1 MGKKLDK
8 LLIGISLVVV
18 FVIVGCL
25 YFQPEASETIANN
38 IKSALISAFG
48 SGTLLFTFFGV
59 VLLVA
64 IAFSKYGKIRLG
76 NTKPEYST
84 FKWIAMMMSCGLGSA
99 TCYWAFIEWA
109 YYIDTPGLSI
119 AAGSQQAFEMSV
131 TYTMFHWGI
140 SAWTLYALV
149 GIPIAY
155 HFHVRKNKGLSLS
168 GMVHAITGLKENGII
183 CRIIDVLFI
192 FICFGGLS
200 ITLGVSV
207 PLVTDVLCSVIG
219 IQSSFIMNLAIIVIL
234 SVVYSLSSY
243 IGIQKGMAKISDW
256 NVKLVI
262 IFTIGVLVCGPTLFI
277 LDNTTQSFGLMLQ
290 NFVHMS
296 LFTDPI
302 GQSGFPGAWTIF
314 YWLYWITYAP
324 FTGIFIAKVSKGRTI
339 RSVILN
345 TLVSGSVGCFLYF
358 GVLGSFSLQRQIT
371 GVVDMV
377 GMLAEGMDTAAI
389 IDVMRSLPLGS
400 VFMILFCIS
409 SLLFLA
415 TTLDGAAFTMASTS
429 TRGLSSTEDPNPILR
444 LFWCIMLALVP
455 LTMIF
460 IGASLDTI
468 KTCAFITAVPV
479 IFVMIVLLY
488 GWLRWMVKDYG
499 KMPSAKLQE
508 LMEAPYED
516 EAATAA
522 EGGEAEQ

>member
-1 MGKKLDK
+1 MTKKLDK
-8 LLIGISLVVV
+8 LLIGVSLVVV
-18 FVIVGCL
+18 GVIVACL
-25 YFQPEASETIANN
+25 YLQPDASQMVANN
-38 IKSALISAFG
+38 IKSALIDAFG
-48 SGTLLFTFFGV
+48 SGTLLFTFLG
-59 VLLVA
+59 VLLLLG
-64 IAFSKYGKIRLG
+64 IALSKFGNVRLG
-76 NTKPEYST
+76 NCKPEYST

-109 YYIDTPGLSI
+109 YYIGTPGLGI
-119 AAGSQQAFEMSV
+119 EPGSQLAYEMSV
-131 TYTMFHWGI
+131 PYTMFHWGI
-140 SAWTLYALV
+140 SAWTLYALA

-155 HFHVRKNKGLSLS
+155 HYHVRKNQGLSLS
-168 GMVHAITGLKENGII
+168 GTVSAITGLKPTGIV

-219 IQSSFIMNLAIIVIL
+219 IQSSFAMNLAIIIIL
-234 SVVYSLSSY
+234 SVLYSLSSY
-243 IGIQKGMAKISDW
+243 IGIQKGMSKISDW

-262 IFTIGVLVCGPTLFI
+262 LFTIGVVVLGPTLFI
-277 LDNTTQSFGLMLQ
+277 LNNTVQSFGLMLQ

-302 GQSGFPGAWTIF
+302 GQTGFPGAWTIF

-345 TLVSGSVGCFLYF
+345 TLISGSTGCFLYF
-358 GVLGSFSLQRQIT
+358 GVLGSLSLERQLS

-377 GMLAEGMDTAAI
+377 GMLAEGADTSAI
-389 IDVMRSLPLGS
+389 IQTMRSLPLGS
-400 VFMILFCIS
+400 VFMVLFCIS

-429 TRGLSSTEDPNPILR
+429 TRGLKNNEEPSPFLR
-444 LFWCIMLALVP
+444 LFWCIMLSLVP

-460 IGASLDTI
+460 IGANLDTI
-468 KTCAFITAVPV
+468 KTCAFITAVPI
-479 IFVMIVLLY
+479 IFIMIVMLY
-488 GWLRWMVKDYG
+488 GWIRWMVQDYG
-499 KMPSAKLQE
+499 KKNA
-508 LMEAPYED
+508 MEIVASYENS
-516 EAATAA
+516 
-522 EGGEAEQ
+522 EGE

>member
-1 MGKKLDK
+1 MQKEKKLDK
-8 LLIGISLVVV
+8 LLIGVSLVVV
-18 FVIVGCL
+18 FAIVACL
-25 YFQPEASETIANN
+25 AIAPAGSQRVANSV
-38 IKSALISAFG
+38 KSFMIDVFG
-48 SGTLLFTFFGV
+48 SGTLIFTLAGV

-64 IAFSKYGKIRLG
+64 IGFSKYGKIKLG
-76 NTKPEYST
+76 DGAPEYST

-109 YYIDTPGLSI
+109 YYAGTPGLSI
-119 AAGSQQAFEMSV
+119 EPMTQLAFEMSV
-131 TYTMFHWGI
+131 PYTMFHWGF
-140 SAWTLYALV
+140 SAWSLYALV
-149 GIPIAY
+149 GIPMAY

-168 GMVHAITGLKENGII
+168 GMVSSITGLKPNSVI
-183 CRIIDVLFI
+183 CRIVDVIFI

-219 IQSSFIMNLAIIVIL
+219 IKSTFGMNLAIIIIL
-234 SVVYSLSSY
+234 SVIYSLSSY
-243 IGIQKGMAKISDW
+243 IGIQKGMSKISDW

-277 LDNTTQSFGLMLQ
+277 LNNVTQSFGLMIQ

-302 GQSGFPGAWTIF
+302 GNSGFPGAWTVF

-345 TLVSGSVGCFLYF
+345 TLVSGSLGCFLYF
-358 GVLGSFSLQRQIT
+358 GVLGSLSLERQIT
-371 GVVDMV
+371 GIVDMV
-377 GMLAEGMDTAAI
+377 GMLAAGSDTLAI
-389 IDVMRSLPLGS
+389 IEVMRSLPGGP
-400 VFMILFCIS
+400 VFMIAFCIS

-429 TRGLSSTEDPNPILR
+429 TIGLKEGEEPSPFLR

-455 LTMIF
+455 LAMIF
-460 IGASLDTI
+460 IGADLNTI
-468 KTCAFITAVPV
+468 KSCAFITSVPV
-479 IFVMIVLLY
+479 IFIMIVLLY
-488 GWLRWMVKDYG
+488 GWLKWMRQDYG
-499 KMPSAKLQE
+499 KKSSYDMEKA
-508 LMEAPYED
+508 LMEAEK
-516 EAATAA
+516 
-522 EGGEAEQ
+522 

>member
-1 MGKKLDK
+1 MQKKLDK
-8 LLIGISLVVV
+8 LLIGASLIVV
-18 FVIVGCL
+18 FGIVFCL
-25 YFQPEASETIANN
+25 YFQPDASQAIANSV
-38 IKSALISAFG
+38 KSALIDVFG

-59 VLLVA
+59 LLLIGV
-64 IAFSKYGKIRLG
+64 AFSKYGSIRLG
-76 NTKPEYST
+76 DTKPEYST

-109 YYIDTPGLSI
+109 YYIGTPGLGI
-119 AAGSQQAFEMSV
+119 GAASQLAYEMSV
-131 TYTMFHWGI
+131 PYTMFHWGF
-140 SAWTLYALV
+140 SAWTLYALA

-155 HFHVRKNKGLSLS
+155 HFHVRKNQGLSLS
-168 GMVHAITGLKENGII
+168 GVVSAITGLKPDGVI

-219 IQSSFIMNLAIIVIL
+219 IQSSFAMNLGIIIIL
-234 SVVYSLSSY
+234 SVIYSLSSY
-243 IGIQKGMAKISDW
+243 IGIQKGMSKISDW

-262 IFTIGVLVCGPTLFI
+262 LFTIGVVICGPTLFI
-277 LDNTTQSFGLMLQ
+277 LNNITQSFGLMIQ

-302 GQSGFPGAWTIF
+302 GNTGFPGAWTIF

-324 FTGIFIAKVSKGRTI
+324 FTGIFIAKVSKGRSI

-345 TLVSGSVGCFLYF
+345 TLVSGSAGCFLYF
-358 GVLGSFSLQRQIT
+358 GVLGSLSLERQLS
-371 GVVDMV
+371 GAVDMV
-377 GMLAEGMDTAAI
+377 GLLAEGKDTAAI
-389 IDVMRSLPLGS
+389 IEVMRSLPFGA
-400 VFMILFCIS
+400 VFMIIFCIS

-429 TRGLSSTEDPNPILR
+429 TVGLKNNEEPSPFLR
-444 LFWCIMLALVP
+444 LFWCIMLSLVP

-460 IGASLDTI
+460 IGADLNTI
-468 KTCAFITAVPV
+468 KTCAFITAVPI
-479 IFVMIVLLY
+479 IFIMIVLLW
-488 GWLRWMVKDYG
+488 GWIKWMVQDFG
-499 KMPSAKLQE
+499 KT
-508 LMEAPYED
+508 
-516 EAATAA
+516 TAA
-522 EGGEAEQ
+522 ELQKALQQVKEEE

>member
-1 MGKKLDK
+1 MSKKLDK
-8 LLIGISLVVV
+8 LLLGVSLVVV
-18 FVIVGCL
+18 FAIVACL
-25 YFQPEASETIANN
+25 YFQPEASESVANA
-38 IKSALISAFG
+38 IKSALIRIFG
-48 SGTLLFTFFGV
+48 SGTMIFTFFGV
-59 VLLVA
+59 LLLVG
-64 IAFSKYGKIRLG
+64 IAFSKFGNIRLG
-76 NTKPEYST
+76 DTKPEYST

-109 YYIDTPGLSI
+109 YYIDTPGLGI
-119 AAGSQQAFEMSV
+119 EAASQLAYEMSV
-131 TYTMFHWGI
+131 PYTMFHWGF
-140 SAWTLYALV
+140 SAWTLYALA

-168 GMVHAITGLKENGII
+168 GMVHAVTGLKEDGII

-219 IQSSFIMNLAIIVIL
+219 IQSSFIMNLAIIIIL
-234 SVVYSLSSY
+234 SVIYSLSSY
-243 IGIQKGMAKISDW
+243 IGIQKGMSKISDW

-262 IFTIGVLVCGPTLFI
+262 IFTIGVVICGPTLFI

-302 GQSGFPGAWTIF
+302 GQTGFPGAWTIF

-324 FTGIFIAKVSKGRTI
+324 FTGIFIAKVSKGRSI
-339 RSVILN
+339 RSVIIN

-358 GVLGSFSLQRQIT
+358 GVRGSLSLERQLS
-371 GVVDMV
+371 GAVDMV
-377 GMLAEGMDTAAI
+377 SLLAEGLDTQAI
-389 IDVMRSLPLGS
+389 IEVMRSLPLGS
-400 VFMILFCIS
+400 IFMILFCIS

-429 TRGLSSTEDPNPILR
+429 TRGLRNNEEPSPFLR
-444 LFWCIMLALVP
+444 LFWCIMLSLVP

-468 KTCAFITAVPV
+468 KTCAFITAVPI
-479 IFVMIVLLY
+479 IFIMLVMLY

-499 KMPSAKLQE
+499 RVP
-508 LMEAPYED
+508 
-516 EAATAA
+516 AA
-522 EGGEAEQ
+522 EIEKQFAPVQPEKEEKS

>member
-1 MGKKLDK
+1 MQKKLDK

-18 FVIVGCL
+18 FAIVAGL
-25 YFQPEASETIANN
+25 YLFPEASQNMAGTV
-38 IKSALISAFG
+38 KSLMIDAFG
-48 SGTLLFTFFGV
+48 SGTLIFTLGGV
-59 VLLVA
+59 VLLAA
-64 IAFSKYGKIRLG
+64 IAFTKYGRIRLG
-76 NTKPEYST
+76 EGAPEYST

-109 YYIDTPGLSI
+109 YYAGTPGLSI
-119 AAGSQQAFEMSV
+119 EPLSQRAYEMSV
-131 TYTMFHWGI
+131 TYTMFHWGF

-155 HFHVRKNKGLSLS
+155 HFHVRKNASLSMS
-168 GMVHAITGLKENGII
+168 GMVSKITGLKQDGIV
-183 CRIIDVLFI
+183 CRIIDVVFI

-219 IQSSFIMNLAIIVIL
+219 IQSSFIMNLVIIIAL
-234 SVVYSLSSY
+234 SVIYSLSSY

-262 IFTIGVLVCGPTLFI
+262 LFTIGVVVCGPTLFI
-277 LDNTTQSFGLMLQ
+277 LNNVTQSFGLMMQ

-296 LFTDPI
+296 LFTDPV
-302 GQSGFPGAWTIF
+302 GQSGFPGAWTVF

-324 FTGIFIAKVSKGRTI
+324 FTGVFIAKVSKGRTI

-358 GVLGSFSLQRQIT
+358 GVLGSLGLERQLS
-371 GVVDMV
+371 GAVDMI
-377 GMLAEGMDTAAI
+377 GMLAEGGDTAAI
-389 IDVMRSLPLGS
+389 IQVMRSLPGGP
-400 VFMILFCIS
+400 VFMILFCVS

-429 TRGLSSTEDPNPILR
+429 TVGLKQGEDPHPFLR
-444 LFWCIMLALVP
+444 LFWCIMLSLVP
-455 LTMIF
+455 LTMIL

-468 KTCAFITAVPV
+468 KSCAFITAVPV
-479 IFVMIVLLY
+479 IFIMLVLLY
-488 GWLRWMVKDYG
+488 GWLRWMRQDYG
-499 KMPSAKLQE
+499 KVPSAE
-508 LMEAPYED
+508 LEKTLLTGEEAPHEKSH
-516 EAATAA
+516 
-522 EGGEAEQ
+522 